1 MTRVHQRVLAAVA
14 LSVLGATALA
24 LPAHSYADSPPA
36 ASSQEETREIEITVR
51 RGYQPN
57 RIEVFQGERVKLRFL
72 RQESRDCSREVVF
85 PALGIRREL
94 PEGKPVVLQ
103 LPDLAPGEYEF
114 KCGMDMIKGTL
125 VVKPKG

>member
-1 MTRVHQRVLAAVA
+1 MNRVHQRVLAVIA
-14 LSVLGATALA
+14 LSLLGGIPLA

-36 ASSQEETREIEITVR
+36 QSSQQETREIEITVR

-57 RIEVFQGERVKLRFL
+57 RIEVLEGERVKLRFV
-72 RQESRDCSREVVF
+72 RHESRDCSREVVF

-94 PEGKPVVLQ
+94 PEGKPVIIQ

-114 KCGMDMIKGTL
+114 KCGMDMIRGTL

>member
-1 MTRVHQRVLAAVA
+1 MTSVIKPVLAVIA
-14 LSVLGATALA
+14 LSLLGGAALA
-24 LPAHSYADSPPA
+24 WPAPSYADSAPA
-36 ASSQEETREIEITVR
+36 ESSQDEPREIEITVR

-57 RIEVFQGERVKLRFL
+57 RIEVLEGERVKLRFL

-94 PEGKPVVLQ
+94 PEGKPVVIQ
-103 LPDLAPGEYEF
+103 LPDLPPGEYEF
-114 KCGMDMIKGTL
+114 QCGMDMIRGTL